1 MPRRRWGQHFLRD
14 DATARRLV
22 DAAGVSATDTVLEI
36 GPGTGRLTRA
46 LLERAFRVI
55 AVEIDRS
62 LAGRLQQAAGRE
74 ERLTVIRADAAA
86 ADLEGLLGDHL
97 SAGEAALCVAN
108 LPYETATPILA
119 GLLRAR
125 ARLRGISVVVQREVA
140 ERLAAPTGSR
150 AYGYL
155 SVCTQDV
162 AAVRVGLRLRPGAFR
177 PPPRVESAQ
186 VHLTPRPVPQR
197 GDLDGPAFRRFVAGL
212 FTSRRKTLANNLR
225 HRTGM
230 DAGAVEALLRA
241 AGIDGTVRP
250 ETLGVAAFAALY
262 RAAAAHGATS
272 PGGAADPV

>member
-22 DAAGVSATDTVLEI
+22 KAAGVAPEDTVLEI

-46 LLERAFRVI
+46 LLERASRVI
-55 AVEIDRS
+55 AVEIDAE
-62 LAGRLQQAAGRE
+62 LAARLPDAVGRDD
-74 ERLTVIRADAAA
+74 RLTVIQADAAA
-86 ADLEGLLGDHL
+86 TDLEGLLQELLRTG
-97 SAGEAALCVAN
+97 ATALCVAN

-125 ARLRGISVVVQREVA
+125 HRLRGISLVVQREVA
-140 ERLAAPTGSR
+140 ERLAASPGSR

-186 VHLTPRPVPQR
+186 VHLTPRRAPRR
-197 GDLDGPAFRRFVAGL
+197 GDLDGPGFRRFVAAL

-225 HRTGM
+225 HRTGL
-230 DAGAVEALLRA
+230 DGAAVGALLAA
-241 AGIDGTVRP
+241 AGIDGAARP
-250 ETLGVAAFAALY
+250 ETLDVAAFAALY
-262 RAAAAHGATS
+262 RAAAAGGVRIPGA
-272 PGGAADPV
+272 AADPV